1 VSTTRRRRVCG
12 ALGLVVAC
20 AAPVSA
26 QNQPQGVRLAAPYNV
41 QRPLV
46 AVRPFS
52 GPEPIAAAV
61 DSVSAIVQRDLTF
74 NKRMRM
80 LPAVPQELHTGD
92 VDYAKWNAL
101 NVVYVAIGEMT
112 PTTRGYELAVAVHD
126 VVYRRVLNQQRY
138 ALPSAEDPDF
148 RMAVH
153 AISDEIVRWVAQT
166 PGVAATRIAVT
177 RQNGRGNYDLLLVD
191 ADGFGLRRIAGFGGQ
206 LYSPTWS
213 PDGRR
218 LLYAVNGD
226 AGWQLIE
233 RDVTSGSQR
242 TISPGGEMILTP
254 SYSRDGTKVL
264 LGMWRQN
271 RSEVVEYDLQRQC
284 CLRRISGQ
292 GNDLE
297 AYPAPSPDGHRLLFV
312 SDRLQ
317 DGRPHIF
324 VMPVAGGD
332 ASLLTPYDRGQ
343 RNYYTSPT
351 WSPTSSRVAF
361 HGHWSSRG
369 AYQIMLA
376 DADRPGGQIEQ
387 LTARGTNEDPSWAPD
402 GRHLVYTSSGDGPAG
417 LYIIDVESH
426 ERRALA
432 PGGNL
437 RMAEW
442 SPRLV
447 RAADIVVRS
456 SPPNEEM

>member
-1 VSTTRRRRVCG
+1 MTRSGIVM
-12 ALGLVVAC
+12 ALAAAVWAWPVA
-20 AAPVSA
+20 A
-26 QNQPQGVRLAAPYNV
+26 QEQPQGIRLAAPYSV

-46 AVRPFS
+46 AVRPFT
-52 GPEPIAAAV
+52 GPEPTAAA
-61 DSVSAIVQRDLTF
+61 DSVTAILQRDLTL
-74 NKRMRM
+74 NQRMRM
-80 LPAVPQELHTGD
+80 LPALAEQLQSGPI
-92 VDYAKWNAL
+92 DYGKWNAL
-101 NVVYVAIGEMT
+101 NVVYVVVGELR
-112 PTTRGYELAVAVHD
+112 PTVRGYELSVAVHD
-126 VVYRRVLNQQRY
+126 VVYRRMLNQQRY
-138 ALPSAEDPDF
+138 ALPAADEPDF

-153 AISDEIVRWVAQT
+153 AVADEVVRWIAQT
-166 PGVAATRIAVT
+166 PGIAATRIAVT
-177 RQNGRGNYDLLLVD
+177 RQNGRGSYDLLLVD
-191 ADGFGLRRIAGFGGQ
+191 SDGFGLQRIAGSGGQ

-218 LLYAVNGD
+218 LLYAVSSD
-226 AGWQLIE
+226 RGWQLVE
-233 RDVTSGSQR
+233 RDIASGNQR
-242 TISPGGEMILTP
+242 TVTPGGEMILTP

-264 LGMWRQN
+264 LGMWREN
-271 RSEVVEYDLQRQC
+271 RSELVEYDLERQC

-297 AYPAPSPDGHRLLFV
+297 AYPVPSPDGRRLLFV

-324 VMPVAGGD
+324 VMPIGGGD
-332 ASLLTPYDRGQ
+332 AALLTPYDRAQ

-361 HGHWSSRG
+361 HGHWNSRG

-387 LTARGTNEDPSWAPD
+387 LTARGNNEDPSWAPD

-417 LYIIDVESH
+417 LYIIDIETQ

-437 RMAEW
+437 RMADW
-442 SPRLV
+442 SPRLL
-447 RAADIVVRS
+447 RAADILVRS